1 MALALI
7 QAPQGLGCHLPEGFL
22 EVLLHHRDLERE
34 SCYLD
39 DPKNYDAPRR
49 SVKSIRKNHWHRPTW
64 KRIDA
69 RKTCHGF
76 HELHDQSGTKWNHR
90 WAQIWQICS
99 VFICGF
105 VYSFVVICGQVVW
118 NRQWTLGSCIL
129 STRRN

>member
-49 SVKSIRKNHWHRPTW
+49 SV
-64 KRIDA
+64 
-69 RKTCHGF
+69 
-76 HELHDQSGTKWNHR
+76 
-90 WAQIWQICS
+90 
-99 VFICGF
+99 
-105 VYSFVVICGQVVW
+105 
-118 NRQWTLGSCIL
+118 
-129 STRRN
+129 